1 MEPARYTDPL
11 EEALSHGSQRVAQLA
26 SLAGAMTQVVLHRRA
41 LHNARTAAR
50 DDEHAAQILHEQ
62 ERLLRQQARLGWAPA
77 HDAGWLTH
85 ADLRDTA
92 SAWAS
97 AASHADT
104 DPLAAS
110 ALRKC
115 EDRLRDLHPYAMAR
129 YDRLRGDGV
138 SPLDAMR
145 ETAPLFSRS
154 PDVRV
159 GDPPT
164 ARPALTTPGQDISRP
179 AGRPPVATADGG
191 PQADA
196 DDSAEL
202 RGRQIIT
209 RLRSRARSAGRA
221 DPGPDELAMIL
232 EAATNLPHAVIDKI
246 TRAAAAQT
254 RRGGQTGST
263 TTATSGTGLTT
274 AIAPATATEHDRTAA
289 PAPWSGQAGTRS
301 SAHDRSAADLAAES
315 FPHGA
320 AGASR
325 AAASSATVR
334 PARLAHAPVDN
345 RRPGPPM

>member
-154 PDVRV
+154 PRVRV

-164 ARPALTTPGQDISRP
+164 ARPALTTPGQDISQPHR
-179 AGRPPVATADGG
+179 AAADRG
-191 PQADA
+191 PQAGA
-196 DDSAEL
+196 DDSADL

-209 RLRSRARSAGRA
+209 RLRSRARAAGRP

-232 EAATNLPHAVIDKI
+232 ETATNLPHTVIDKI
-246 TRAAAAQT
+246 TRAAAET
-254 RRGGQTGST
+254 GRGGHPGSA

-274 AIAPATATEHDRTAA
+274 AIAPATATGHDRTAA
-289 PAPWSGQAGTRS
+289 PAPGPRHAGTRS

-320 AGASR
+320 AGAVR
-325 AAASSATVR
+325 AAAISANVR

>member
-62 ERLLRQQARLGWAPA
+62 ERLLRQQA
-77 HDAGWLTH
+77 
-85 ADLRDTA
+85 
-92 SAWAS
+92 
-97 AASHADT
+97 
-104 DPLAAS
+104 
-110 ALRKC
+110 
-115 EDRLRDLHPYAMAR
+115 RLRDLHPYAMAR

-202 RGRQIIT
+202 RG
-209 RLRSRARSAGRA
+209 
-221 DPGPDELAMIL
+221 E
-232 EAATNLPHAVIDKI
+232 
-246 TRAAAAQT
+246 
-254 RRGGQTGST
+254 
-263 TTATSGTGLTT
+263 
-274 AIAPATATEHDRTAA
+274 
-289 PAPWSGQAGTRS
+289 
-301 SAHDRSAADLAAES
+301 
-315 FPHGA
+315 
-320 AGASR
+320 
-325 AAASSATVR
+325 
-334 PARLAHAPVDN
+334 
-345 RRPGPPM
+345 